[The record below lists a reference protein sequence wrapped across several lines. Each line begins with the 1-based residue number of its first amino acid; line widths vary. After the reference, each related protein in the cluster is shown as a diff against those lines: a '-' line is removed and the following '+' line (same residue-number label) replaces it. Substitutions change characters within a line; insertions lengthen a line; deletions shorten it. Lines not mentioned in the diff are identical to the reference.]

1 MLIYVALGWLIAKR
15 VFYRSASSSGL
26 PKHAFSPSPTGQMS
40 VGKPSGPGAS
50 PPPEVTPRA
59 LVLPVALL
67 GMTQIIAWGS
77 LFYAIAV
84 LAHPMAATLGIGT
97 TGVFGAFSASL
108 AISGL
113 TAPVIGRAL
122 DRFGGYRIMAAGS
135 VISAVALMLIA
146 SAQGPVQF
154 FIGWGLAGMA
164 MAANLYDAAFPA
176 LSQFAGR
183 HYRPAL
189 TALTLLGG
197 LASTVFW
204 PLAWWLNEAF
214 DWRAAMALFAGLHL
228 FVCLPAHYLG
238 LPRPATQSPAD
249 EAPDVAPA
257 APARDSRFLWLATAF
272 TVSAFVIS
280 GTAAHAVG
288 ALKASGLSPATAIVA
303 VSLIGPMQVVG
314 RIIEFIVARGVSAT
328 MVGLAAFSVMAVAM
342 CLLLV
347 IGLSPALAFAFACAY
362 GLSNGVMS
370 IVRGTVPA
378 ELFGRHAYGTLMG
391 RLAGPAF
398 FAKAAAPVTLALLV
412 ANGNHYGW
420 LAALLALLSLLAL
433 LAFVAAVRGHRAG

>member
-1 MLIYVALGWLIAKR
+1 MSPGEPRPDAPA
-15 VFYRSASSSGL
+15 ASL
-26 PKHAFSPSPTGQMS
+26 E
-40 VGKPSGPGAS
+40 PGY
-50 PPPEVTPRA
+50 RA
-59 LVLPVALL
+59 LIVPVALL

-84 LAHPMAATLGIGT
+84 LAQPMAATLGLGT
-97 TGVFGAFSASL
+97 TAVFGAFSVSL

-113 TAPVIGRAL
+113 TAASLGRAL
-122 DRFGGYRIMAAGS
+122 DRCGGYRVMAAGS
-135 VISAVALMLIA
+135 VVSATALALVA

-154 FIGWGLAGMA
+154 FIGWALAGVA
-164 MAANLYDAAFPA
+164 MAANLYDAAFPT

-214 DWRAAMALFAGLHL
+214 DWRTAMAVFAALHL
-228 FVCLPAHYLG
+228 LLCLPAHYFG
-238 LPRPATQSPAD
+238 LPRPLAAASSGDPL
-249 EAPDVAPA
+249 APIPA
-257 APARDSRFLWLATAF
+257 APASGRRFLWLAAAF
-272 TVSAFVIS
+272 TLSAFVVS

-288 ALKASGLSPATAIVA
+288 ALKASGLSAATAILA
-303 VSLIGPMQVVG
+303 VSLIGPMQLVG
-314 RIIEFIVARGVSAT
+314 RIIEFVFARGVAAT
-328 MVGLAAFSVMAVAM
+328 TVGLVTFAVMAVAM
-342 CLLLV
+342 SLLLL
-347 IGLSPALAFAFACAY
+347 IGVSPIMAFAFACAY

-378 ELFGRHAYGTLMG
+378 ELFGRQAYGTLMG

-398 FAKAAAPVTLALLV
+398 LAKAAAPVALAALV
-412 ANGNHYGW
+412 ANGNHYVW
-420 LAALLALLSLLAL
+420 LAALLTLLAL
-433 LAFVAAVRGHRAG
+433 LALAAFIAAISS

>member
-1 MLIYVALGWLIAKR
+1 MTNGESHRAP
-15 VFYRSASSSGL
+15 ASPTL
-26 PKHAFSPSPTGQMS
+26 EPSPVS
-40 VGKPSGPGAS
+40 LI
-50 PPPEVTPRA
+50 R
-59 LVLPVALL
+59 PVALL
-67 GMTQIIAWGS
+67 GTTQIIAWGS

-84 LAHPMAATLGIGT
+84 LAQPMAATLGIST

-113 TAPVIGRAL
+113 TAPAIGRAL
-122 DRFGGYRIMAAGS
+122 DRYGGYRVMAAGS
-135 VISAVALMLIA
+135 VISAIALSLIS
-146 SAQGPVQF
+146 SAQGPLQF
-154 FIGWGLAGMA
+154 FVGWGLAGVA

-197 LASTVFW
+197 FASTVFW
-204 PLAWWLNEAF
+204 PLAWWLHETF
-214 DWRAAMALFAGLHL
+214 DWRAAVAVFAALHL
-228 FVCLPAHYLG
+228 LVCLPAHYFG
-238 LPRPATQSPAD
+238 LPRPTTPAPSGD
-249 EAPDVAPA
+249 TPEVAPSPPA
-257 APARDSRFLWLATAF
+257 AGSRFLWLATAF

-288 ALKASGLSPATAIVA
+288 ALKASGLSPAAAIVA

-314 RIIEFIVARGVSAT
+314 RIIEFVFARGLSAT
-328 MVGLAAFSVMAVAM
+328 KVGLAAFGIMAVAM
-342 CLLLV
+342 CLLLL
-347 IGLSPALAFAFACAY
+347 IGVSPTLAFAFACAY

-398 FAKAAAPVTLALLV
+398 FAKAAAPVALAALV
-412 ANGNHYGW
+412 ANGDHYTW
-420 LAALLALLSLLAL
+420 LAALLTLLSLFAL
-433 LAFVAAVRGHRAG
+433 IAFVAAIHSRAQ

>member
-1 MLIYVALGWLIAKR
+1 M
-15 VFYRSASSSGL
+15 S
-26 PKHAFSPSPTGQMS
+26 TGE
-40 VGKPSGPGAS
+40 PR
-50 PPPEVTPRA
+50 PEVTAAMLEPAPGA

-84 LAHPMAATLGIGT
+84 LAQPMADTLGIGT

-113 TAPVIGRAL
+113 TAPAIGRAL

-135 VISAVALMLIA
+135 AISAVALMLIA

-154 FIGWGLAGMA
+154 FIGWGLAGVA

-183 HYRPAL
+183 HYRSAL

-204 PLAWWLNEAF
+204 PLAWWLHEAF
-214 DWRAAMALFAGLHL
+214 DWRTAMALFAGLHL
-228 FVCLPAHYLG
+228 LVCLPAHYLG
-238 LPRPATQSPAD
+238 LPRPL
-249 EAPDVAPA
+249 APTAAGDPQELLTPPPPA
-257 APARDSRFLWLATAF
+257 AGGRFLWLVTAF
-272 TVSAFVIS
+272 TLSAFVVS

-288 ALKASGLSPATAIVA
+288 AIKASGLSPATAILA

-314 RIIEFIVARGVSAT
+314 RIIEFVFARGVVAT
-328 MVGLAAFSVMAVAM
+328 AVGLVTFAVMAVAM
-342 CLLLV
+342 CLLLL
-347 IGLSPALAFAFACAY
+347 IGLSPAMAFAFACAY

-398 FAKAAAPVTLALLV
+398 FAKAAAPVTLAALV
-412 ANGNHYGW
+412 AGGNHYGW
-420 LAALLALLSLLAL
+420 LAALLALLSVLAL
-433 LAFVAAVRGHRAG
+433 LAFVAAVRGHRAS

>member
-1 MLIYVALGWLIAKR
+1 MSTGESRPDAT
-15 VFYRSASSSGL
+15 SGVL
-26 PKHAFSPSPTGQMS
+26 EPA
-40 VGKPSGPGAS
+40 PG
-50 PPPEVTPRA
+50 A

-84 LAHPMAATLGIGT
+84 LAQPMAAALGLST

-113 TAPVIGRAL
+113 TAPAIGRAL

-135 VISAVALMLIA
+135 VTSAIALALIA

-154 FIGWGLAGMA
+154 FVGWGLAGAA

-214 DWRAAMALFAGLHL
+214 DWRTAMAVFAALHL
-228 FVCLPAHYLG
+228 LICLPAHFFG
-238 LPRPATQSPAD
+238 LPRP
-249 EAPDVAPA
+249 VAA
-257 APARDSRFLWLATAF
+257 APPGDPQEAGAPVPPTGSRLLWLLTAF
-272 TVSAFVIS
+272 TLSAFVVS

-288 ALKASGLSPATAIVA
+288 ALKASGLSPATAILA

-314 RIIEFIVARGVSAT
+314 RIVEFIFARNMAAT
-328 MVGLAAFSVMAVAM
+328 AVGLATFAVMALAM
-342 CLLLV
+342 CLLLS
-347 IGLSPALAFAFACAY
+347 IGLSPLFAFAFACAY

-398 FAKAAAPVTLALLV
+398 FAKAAAPVTLAALV

-420 LAALLALLSLLAL
+420 LATFLTLLSLLAL
-433 LAFVAAVRGHRAG
+433 VAFIAAVRGRVR